1 MKKVYLITGAA
12 GHVGSALCMRLKER
26 GEAMR
31 ALCMRG
37 EDTTL
42 VRQLG
47 AEVFFGDVT
56 QPETMRDFF
65 TLPEDCEGILLHCAG
80 VVEIADKHSPLAE
93 KVNVEGTRNVMALAK
108 EYGVSRIVYV
118 CSVHSMP
125 DLPQNMIKTEID
137 DYDPGRVEGGYAKSK
152 AQAAKEVLAL
162 VKEGLPAVVV
172 LPSGIIGPY
181 SGKGNHLVQFVKNY
195 ANGKFPACVKGGY
208 DFVDVR
214 DVADGILA
222 AAEHGKIGESY
233 ILSGGYHSLKELL
246 DTLRSVTHGKRVIT
260 VPHFL
265 AMAAAPFAVALA
277 KRKKQKP
284 LFSPYALK
292 VILENGNYSHEKATQ
307 ELGYNPRSLEETL
320 SDTVDWLKETGEI
333 KEKRTGMRRS
343 RKKVHA

>member
-93 KVNVEGTRNVMALAK
+93 KVNVDGTRNVMALAK

-162 VKEGLPAVVV
+162 TKEGLPAVVV

-195 ANGKFPACVKGGY
+195 ANGKLPACVKGGY

-222 AAEHGKIGESY
+222 AAERGRVGESY
-233 ILSGGYHSLKELL
+233 ILSGGYHSLKEML
-246 DTLRSVTHGKRVIT
+246 DALRTITHGKKVVT

-265 AMAAAPFAVALA
+265 AVMASPFAVAHA
-277 KRKKQKP
+277 RRKGQKP
-284 LFSPYALK
+284 LFSPYALG
-292 VILENGNYSHEKATQ
+292 VILENGNYSHEKATR
-307 ELGYNPRSLEETL
+307 ELGYAPRDFRKTL

-333 KEKRTGMRRS
+333 REKQPRMRRS
-343 RKKVHA
+343 RKKVRA

>member
-12 GHVGSALCMRLKER
+12 GHLGSALCTELRAR
-26 GEAMR
+26 NAAMR
-31 ALCMRG
+31 ALCLRG
-37 EDTTL
+37 EDTSL
-42 VRQLG
+42 IRSLG
-47 AEVFFGDVT
+47 AGIFFGDVT

-93 KVNVEGTRNVMALAK
+93 KINVEGTRNVMALAK

-125 DLPQNMIKTEID
+125 DLPKNMIKTEID

-162 VKEGLPAVVV
+162 TKEGLPAVVV

-195 ANGKFPACVKGGY
+195 ANGKLPACVKGGY

-222 AAEHGKIGESY
+222 AA
-233 ILSGGYHSLKELL
+233 
-246 DTLRSVTHGKRVIT
+246 
-260 VPHFL
+260 
-265 AMAAAPFAVALA
+265 
-277 KRKKQKP
+277 
-284 LFSPYALK
+284 
-292 VILENGNYSHEKATQ
+292 
-307 ELGYNPRSLEETL
+307 
-320 SDTVDWLKETGEI
+320 
-333 KEKRTGMRRS
+333 
-343 RKKVHA
+343 